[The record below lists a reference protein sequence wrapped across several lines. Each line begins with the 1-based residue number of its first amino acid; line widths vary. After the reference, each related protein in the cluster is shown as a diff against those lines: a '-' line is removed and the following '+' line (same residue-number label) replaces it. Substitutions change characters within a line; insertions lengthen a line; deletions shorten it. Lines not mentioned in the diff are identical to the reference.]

1 MADTLL
7 KKVIINGK
15 VIPIP
20 VPISSFG
27 AALEWVQATLVPE
40 GHTITRININ
50 DVPMADEDIDLKGP
64 CSSATKLELQVDS
77 PSELS
82 IQTLDAMLSLS
93 VAILAKMKPLA
104 VQCWQAKP
112 VEKPSELDPVAED
125 LELVTDL
132 IEHISGLLL
141 DQNVDPAS
149 IQGIETLL
157 RKILVS
163 LGMARSNSDWKA
175 YARQLLNRVEPLLKD
190 LNSETESLMVRMAQ
204 VNHLALTGESQV

>member
-20 VPISSFG
+20 VPISTLG
-27 AALEWVQATLVPE
+27 AALDWVQATLVPE
-40 GHTITRININ
+40 GHTITRINVN
-50 DVPMADEDIDLKGP
+50 DIPMADEDLDLKGP

-77 PSELS
+77 PTELS
-82 IQTLDAMLSLS
+82 IQTLDAMLNLS
-93 VAILAKMKPLA
+93 IAILAKMKPLA

-112 VEKPSELDPVAED
+112 VEKPKELDPVAED
-125 LELVTDL
+125 LDLVADL
-132 IEHISGLLL
+132 IDHIAGLLVEL
-141 DQNVDPAS
+141 QVDPAP

-157 RKILVS
+157 RKALVG

-190 LNSETESLMVRMAQ
+190 LNNETESLMMQMAQ
-204 VNHLALTGESQV
+204 VNRLAMTGENKS